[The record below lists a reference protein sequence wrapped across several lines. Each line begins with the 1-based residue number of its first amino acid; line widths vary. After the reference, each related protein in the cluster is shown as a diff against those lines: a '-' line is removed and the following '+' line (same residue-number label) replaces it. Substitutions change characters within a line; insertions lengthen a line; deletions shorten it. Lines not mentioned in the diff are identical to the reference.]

1 MFKLHSH
8 YFFSCV
14 QAEKRVF
21 HMELVNREKNY
32 NKLFNANPL
41 VGVIDPLCA
50 KKKGG
55 SVPSS
60 PASSRHS
67 SAPTLQLPTA
77 VESLPALSV
86 AAPSVSKSS
95 KTTVL
100 PGGYHQLKQ
109 SSLPALVSSSPKV
122 SHTGPQRQPPRVS
135 CLENGG
141 KATNS
146 AHNSKISQ
154 SLDTFAQ
161 PEMVVQ

>member
-8 YFFSCV
+8 YFFSFCV

-21 HMELVNREKNY
+21 QMELVNREKNY

-86 AAPSVSKSS
+86 AAPSASKSS
-95 KTTVL
+95 KTT
-100 PGGYHQLKQ
+100 GYHQLKQ

-146 AHNSKISQ
+146 THSKISQ